1 MRKDCGGA
9 GMGVADMRM
18 AYITIK
24 KNLFATMNRVTTLGV
39 QLVSAFALITPLTAF
54 GQSGIPLKQGMSYEQ
69 ARQLL
74 LKSGWQTKSTRWQ
87 ERYCPEYLGKRCK
100 YPEVQSCAPTG
111 TGPCIFNWLNE
122 NGKTLTV
129 YTNSDR
135 DENTRI
141 ANWTF
146 Q

>member
-1 MRKDCGGA
+1 MGGA
-9 GMGVADMRM
+9 LGGFGGSWW
-18 AYITIK
+18 
-24 KNLFATMNRVTTLGV
+24 LWEWLATMIKTYLLPIVKGIKAVAL
-39 QLVSAFALITPLTAF
+39 QLVAAFAIVAPLTAF
-54 GQSGIPLKQGMSYEQ
+54 GQSGIPLKQGMRYVQ

-87 ERYCPEYLGKRCK
+87 ERYCPEFLGARCK
-100 YPEVQSCAPTG
+100 YPEVESCAPTG
-111 TGPCIFNWLNE
+111 TGPCIFNWLNA

-135 DENTRI
+135 DGNTTI

-146 Q
+146 K